1 MLTNEAPQRKGTGPQ
16 CVRLFLCLATWAIWA
31 RNLAITQVAR
41 GPVLPARL
49 LPTGRERSRLI
60 SLITQLRSR
69 LAAALALFTR
79 TTAAVPRRPPSRP
92 SGEAPPGLPEQAVV
106 TDARP

>member
-1 MLTNEAPQRKGTGPQ
+1 VQR
-16 CVRLFLCLATWAIWA
+16 VRLFLCLAIWA
-31 RNLAITQVAR
+31 RNLAITHVAR
-41 GPVLPARL
+41 GLVLPARL

-79 TTAAVPRRPPSRP
+79 TTTAAAVPRRPPSRP
-92 SGEAPPGLPEQAVV
+92 SGGG
-106 TDARP
+106 TARPARAGLTLTVTNARP